1 VQPMTEP
8 RLAEITERV
17 MLWRDFADD
26 AAFTANDAAEL
37 LREVNWLR
45 AAHDRDVK
53 LLRRCRDELI
63 RVNDEYQDLIARAE
77 AWAAQEA
84 EQDGDLAALLAQDQA
99 EEGTQ
104 E

>member
-26 AAFTANDAAEL
+26 DAFTANDAAEL

-45 AAHDRDVK
+45 RHHDHDVR

-63 RVNDEYQDLIARAE
+63 RVNDEYQELIARAE
-77 AWAAQEA
+77 AWAAQEREEDGGLA
-84 EQDGDLAALLAQDQA
+84 ELLAQDQA
-99 EEGTQ
+99 EGTQ